1 MNLDFLVGV
10 VKPVRCHVQMELAS
24 HNARICAIIKADA
37 WCPTAVFLH
46 ACAMKDLLG
55 IHAMYLFAQ
64 TIVVETGFV

>member
-1 MNLDFLVGV
+1 VRLGFLVGV

-24 HNARICAIIKADA
+24 HNARICAIIMAGA

-46 ACAMKDLLG
+46 ACAMKDLLV

-64 TIVVETGFV
+64 TIVAEMGFV